1 MVSVHFEMNIVKDA
15 RNWWDCA
22 NNSFYG
28 VDLKEYI
35 PSNILLDLQ
44 STSKENAVNKI
55 WDYLEFLYSDLD
67 IQQII
72 KELQDWRESPNI

>member
-1 MVSVHFEMNIVKDA
+1 MVSVHFEMNIVNDA

-35 PSNILLDLQ
+35 PSNVLLDLQ
-44 STSKENAVNKI
+44 SASKENAVNKI
-55 WDYLEFLYSDLD
+55 
-67 IQQII
+67 
-72 KELQDWRESPNI
+72 